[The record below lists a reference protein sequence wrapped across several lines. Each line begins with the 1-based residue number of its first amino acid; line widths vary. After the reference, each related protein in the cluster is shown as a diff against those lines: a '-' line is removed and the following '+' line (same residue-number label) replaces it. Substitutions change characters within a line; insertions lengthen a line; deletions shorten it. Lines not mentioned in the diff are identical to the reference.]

1 MVEGVVDGAGWM
13 IRILIFK
20 LLWRP
25 NPPSLLLATHSTL
38 TTLHLLSNPS
48 PSLPT
53 HFPMS
58 SSPPPFPSTRFS
70 PLEFDELRS
79 SLADFATD
87 RDWDQF
93 HTPRNLLL
101 ALTGEVGEL
110 AEIFQW
116 RSEGDA
122 GPGLPGFSPEQIHHV
137 GEEISDCVMYLFRM
151 ATACGIDLS
160 AAVREK
166 LEKNAVKYPA
176 DKARGSAEKYTA
188 YVGGGDQTHDRVGGG
203 GEGGD
208 EVGDEVGDEGGDEGD
223 QE

>member
-1 MVEGVVDGAGWM
+1 MALG
-13 IRILIFK
+13 
-20 LLWRP
+20 
-25 NPPSLLLATHSTL
+25 
-38 TTLHLLSNPS
+38 
-48 PSLPT
+48 
-53 HFPMS
+53 
-58 SSPPPFPSTRFS
+58 
-70 PLEFDELRS
+70 EFASERE
-79 SLADFATD
+79 
-87 RDWDQF
+87 WDQF

-122 GPGLPGFSPEQIHHV
+122 GPGLPGFSPDQIHHV

-188 YVGGGDQTHDRVGGG
+188 YVGGGDQTHDQVGG

-208 EVGDEVGDEGGDEGD
+208 EVGDEGGDEVGDEGGDEGGD